1 MGGNS
6 RQSFV
11 CPGSGMLGG
20 GIYKC
25 PFLQVGYNRNDHFRY
40 FLVARVRLIEV
51 SIYLIKVSFK
61 VNKGIKFGDF
71 GYCPLNRVCPLNTG
85 FTVAWFSSF
94 VFELKL
100 NKVI

>member
-1 MGGNS
+1 MSETSFVQTKQNRKQHSTVKLIKQVRQVKFLSVKIEKFVGGNS

-11 CPGSGMLGG
+11 CPVSGMLGG

-51 SIYLIKVSFK
+51 S
-61 VNKGIKFGDF
+61 
-71 GYCPLNRVCPLNTG
+71 T
-85 FTVAWFSSF
+85 
-94 VFELKL
+94 
-100 NKVI
+100 